1 MNSIERRKAQTGWRA
16 VTFWLKQRFDRLDQ
30 PLFWT
35 MVGIFVVSLF
45 AVYSASHDD
54 PERFVGHVRNL
65 LLSMSLMVVL
75 AQVPAMQFQKAAV
88 PLYVLGVLLLL
99 AVEFVGETSK
109 GATRW
114 LNIGITRIQPS
125 ELMKI
130 AMPLMLASLVHQR
143 EGLKGWRD
151 WVLPVLLLVVPVALI
166 LKQPDLGTAILVGAS
181 GLFVLYLSGI
191 AWRLLL
197 VAAVVVVG
205 GIILLV
211 AFGDTACGPGVDWPG
226 LREYQRQRVCTLLD
240 PMRDPLGKGFHI
252 IQSVIAVGSGGI
264 FGKGWMQGTQTQLE
278 FIPERA
284 TDFVFSGFAEEFGF
298 LGAILLL
305 ALYLGVVLRGL
316 WISLGAPTLFG
327 RLLAASISLIIFTY
341 AFVNLGMV
349 TGILPVVGVP
359 LPFLSYGGTAM
370 VTLGVGMGLLFS
382 VARDR
387 SRVTQGF
394 TLHG

>member
-1 MNSIERRKAQTGWRA
+1 MEQRKAQTGWRA
-16 VTFWLKQRFDRLDQ
+16 LAFWLRQRFNRLDQ

-35 MVGIFVVSLF
+35 TMGIFLVSLF
-45 AVYSASHDD
+45 AVYSATHDVPD
-54 PERFVGHVRNL
+54 RFLGHIRNL
-65 LLSMSLMVVL
+65 LLSLTIMVLL

-88 PLYVLGVLLLL
+88 PLYLLGIVLLL
-99 AVEFVGETSK
+99 AVEFIGETSK

-114 LNIGITRIQPS
+114 LDIGITRIQPS

-130 AMPLMLASLVHQR
+130 AMPLMLASFIHQR

-191 AWRLLL
+191 PWRLLL
-197 VAAVVVVG
+197 AVTVLAVG
-205 GIILLV
+205 GVVALV
-211 AFGDTACGPGVDWPG
+211 VFGDTACGPGVDWPG
-226 LREYQRQRVCTLLD
+226 LRDYQRQRVCMLLD

-264 FGKGWMQGTQTQLE
+264 FGKGWLHGTQTQLE

-298 LGAILLL
+298 LGSTLLL
-305 ALYLGVVLRGL
+305 SLYLAVVLRGL

-327 RLLAASISLIIFTY
+327 RLLAASISLVIFTY

-349 TGILPVVGVP
+349 SGILPVVGVP

-394 TLHG
+394 TLHS